1 MIGQDPDLSLV
12 EPQEIVR
19 PEILKT
25 LRVFEENLAKVS
37 RQAATVAHYP
47 GTFDKVRIMELT
59 AMITGSG
66 FDGANELLEHIQR
79 LILHL
84 LVILKDAKDIPLA
97 VETLI
102 QVFRGDD
109 GTNVLF
115 VHRTTAELA
124 EPKLTRHQID
134 NLLGDD
140 YGTCMASAREKE
152 AQSDKVLLA
161 IDFTEEQC
169 RTKYKNGL
177 HSAVRAK
184 RGAAWELGY
193 KYSVMTDVT
202 HDFFAACIHRGSW
215 AIDNDPTSITPWIH
229 DVQACVARVRETGCD
244 VVGIEAD
251 REYFAAEYFALATAG
266 VLAKPDARFSEPRV
280 ITPRKF
286 GPDKTKL
293 AWEYLL
299 ETKRGPVFMD
309 FQTLDVKKTPVLRAM
324 ADHFFEKVSKNQYR
338 VPHACVAL
346 VDEYRSTKK
355 RSLDEVRA
363 QARAVNASM
372 TKTERELRKVEKR
385 YLVHHATKSKQQVA
399 KPSLG
404 RGQKRRYF
412 HDALDKRL
420 FNQCLDLKRLL
431 KRLEKQK
438 SSLISAIVFFAI
450 SLRPGEDPTKD
461 PDTFIAFAK
470 DYHSRWCLENGLKM
484 VKHAFHRHVHGRRPT
499 KRQLA
504 MVQGMI
510 VQNHWQDAKKAE
522 IKARCEALNMPATFW
537 NDQRSWIRRKF
548 EKEMPGLLPAVR
560 FLDDTWLYAIV
571 SAIDIKIKKV
581 I

>member
-266 VLAKPDARFSEPRV
+266 MLAKPDARFSEPRV

-293 AWEYLL
+293 AWAYLL
-299 ETKRGPVFMD
+299 ETKRRPVFMD
-309 FQTLDVKKTPVLRAM
+309 FQTLDVKKTPVLRTM

-355 RSLDEVRA
+355 RTLDEVRS
-363 QARAVNASM
+363 QARAVNASIM
-372 TKTERELRKVEKR
+372 KTERDLQKVEKR
-385 YLVHHATKSKQQVA
+385 YSAHHATKSKQQVA
-399 KPSLG
+399 RPSLG
-404 RGQKRRYF
+404 RGRKRRYF
-412 HDALDKRL
+412 QDTLDKRL
-420 FNQCLDLKRLL
+420 YKQCLDLQRLS

-438 SSLISAIVFFAI
+438 SSLISSIVFFAI

-548 EKEMPGLLPAVR
+548 EKEMHGLLPAVR